1 MISKIL
7 QILGIIFLIII
18 IVSIIII
25 VKQFKSKSN
34 QANKSK
40 KLSSKKLH
48 QFNEK
53 ELNEAL
59 DELNALEGIE
69 DIKNEVNELVK
80 VTKYDIEEGEF
91 DYGSITLHYVFSGN
105 PGTGK
110 TTVAR
115 LIAKIY
121 KALGILSIGQLVEV
135 DRSDLVAG
143 YIGQTAILTKDK
155 IEEAI
160 GGVLFIDEAYA
171 LSGKG
176 DTDFGV
182 EAIETLL
189 KAMEDLKGEFMVI
202 VAGYNKPMEDF
213 LTSNPGLKSRF
224 DKVFHF
230 TDYNPNSLIK
240 ITKQM
245 LFEKEKTIDP
255 LAIEI
260 IQHYF
265 EHLKKLNTNGFGNA
279 REVRKV
285 VAEAIKNQKLR
296 LANIPTEK
304 RTESLKD
311 VILIEDVEEFKVNNS
326 ENIVSQKRRGNLG
339 YNYSEKE

>member
-1 MISKIL
+1 MISTIL
-7 QILGIIFLIII
+7 QILGIIFFIII
-18 IVSIIII
+18 IIIAIVII
-25 VKQFKSKSN
+25 NQLLKKSKRLKGPKELSN
-34 QANKSK
+34 KT
-40 KLSSKKLH
+40 LH
-48 QFNEK
+48 KFNEK

-59 DELNALEGIE
+59 NELNELEGME
-69 DIKNEVNELVK
+69 NIKNEVNELVK

-121 KALGILSIGQLVEV
+121 KALGILSVGQLVEV

-143 YIGQTAILTKDK
+143 YIGHTAIQTKVK
-155 IEEAI
+155 IDQAI

-176 DTDFGV
+176 VNDFGI

-189 KAMEDLKGEFMVI
+189 KAMEDSKGEFMVI
-202 VAGYNKPMEDF
+202 VAGYNKPMEEF
-213 LTSNPGLKSRF
+213 LSSNPGLKSRF

-230 TDYNPNSLIK
+230 TDYNPNSLIN
-240 ITKQM
+240 ITQRMFK
-245 LFEKEKTIDP
+245 EKEKSIEP
-255 LAIEI
+255 KALEI
-260 IQHYF
+260 IKKYF
-265 EHLKKLNTNGFGNA
+265 EHTKKINASEFGNA

-285 VAEAIKNQKLR
+285 VAEALKNQKLR
-296 LANIPTEK
+296 LSSIPSDQ
-304 RTESLKD
+304 RTDSLKD
-311 VILIEDVEEFKVNNS
+311 LILLDDVIEFQVSNS
-326 ENIVSQKRRGNLG
+326 ETLVSNKKTGDIG